1 MRPGKS
7 VTRAR
12 RSALAEA
19 GPNPE
24 GKGQVGF
31 LLDWEYSSPRSV
43 VVKRPPQLLADYFT
57 SLLVLSAAFKFKPV
71 FGKAYYLYM
80 DGAGWSLSLISPD
93 EWNDDAKRNSYIGE
107 CVLHADST
115 WSIEP
120 SENLGKRG
128 IVDEALAR
136 FYAGFINKLK
146 SQQVLEESLPVYEAG
161 LPYYQRLFAA
171 ALSRSLKGSMSLGD
185 QLGISAE
192 NWLKRMP
199 LAPDGLLLSR
209 NDDGAG

>member
-80 DGAGWSLSLISPD
+80 DGAGWSLSLI
-93 EWNDDAKRNSYIGE
+93 GE

-136 FYAGFINKLK
+136 FYAGFISKLK
-146 SQQVLEESLPVYEAG
+146 SKQVLEESLPVYEAG